1 MGYESRLFVVNKTNQ
16 HGGDDKSK
24 IVWAEKIA
32 SFNLCKVCDV
42 SDKMRK
48 YPATNAYIYADDGNT
63 EIVSDAYGEPLR
75 EIPISD
81 AIKIIED
88 AAKIDNY
95 RRFAPCLQLLKGFDP
110 SEWGDLVVL
119 HYGY

>member
-1 MGYESRLFVVNKTNQ
+1 MGYESRLFVVNKTKQ
-16 HGGDDKSK
+16 HGLDDKSK
-24 IVWAEKIA
+24 MVWAEKIA
-32 SFNLCKVCDV
+32 FFNLCKVYAV
-42 SDKMRK
+42 SDKMRE

-63 EIVSDAYGEPLR
+63 QIISDDYGEPLR
-75 EIPISD
+75 EIPIAD

-88 AAKIDNY
+88 AAKNDNY
-95 RRFAPCLQLLKGFDP
+95 RRFSPCLQLLKGFDP